1 MSGRTAEAAPTG
13 PVPQTD
19 VDDLIAQYD
28 EELPQRTLTRRLD
41 LGVGIVCFVVSLFV
55 LNQVFFPLRQG
66 NQFYLM
72 WFLAFVLPLV
82 FICYRP
88 GFGRK
93 AEAADRAAEAAA
105 GAASAKSRTKRAK
118 NDNPSILDWVLVVI
132 TFLTCAYPVLPF
144 FSGGFNEFLNRQGSL
159 TTLDVIMGGVLLLL
173 ILEATRR
180 TTGLILPI
188 FCIVFFLYSYY
199 GSYIPVNWP
208 GSHAGQNF
216 DQIVNAL
223 YNDASGFYGI
233 PLDVAAT
240 YIVLFTIYGAVLDK
254 TGAASFFID
263 LSFSLFK
270 KSKAA
275 PGRTVALSGFLLGT
289 VSGSGTA
296 TAVSLGAVTW
306 PVLKKAGYPKENA
319 GGMLAASGIGAILS
333 PPTLGAA
340 AFIIA
345 ELLNVSYGLVLLWAV
360 VPTLLYYLGIFLA
373 IEIDSRKIEVDYA
386 PPPGLRSWPIFKKGF
401 YHFISLGIIVVFL
414 ALGMAPFKAVVYATL
429 VGIGFGIIE
438 IILARRSEPATILSA
453 VWDVFYGALSTGIRS
468 VLPVTSVCAAAGII
482 VSTITK
488 TGLGQVISDILIKGA
503 QAFSDDPTVILI
515 LTCIFAAV
523 AVTVLG
529 LAVPV
534 TASFIISWVIVG
546 PALITLG
553 VPEAAAAMFIFYYA
567 VLSEVSP
574 PTALAAVASS
584 AITGGRVIATMWQA
598 CKYAIPAFLVPLAFT
613 FTPEGAALVAQGG
626 FVGAVWTFFVS
637 AFAVAALAAGAG
649 GWIIRRAGWPERV
662 LCFLAAG
669 ALLYLQPLS
678 MTVGFA
684 ALALAVVI
692 HLLLRRKPATASA
705 RGTEDGTAASANGGP
720 GTSATGA
727 AGSGDGPST
736 EPPSTGTPAG
746 TN

>member
-1 MSGRTAEAAPTG
+1 MSGRPSEAPPANPL
-13 PVPQTD
+13 PQTN
-19 VDDLIAQYD
+19 VDELIAQYD

-55 LNQVFFPLRQG
+55 LKQVFFPLAQG
-66 NQFYLM
+66 NQYYLM

-93 AEAADRAAEAAA
+93 TDVADQAAEVAEAVDSTGTVDSATTA
-105 GAASAKSRTKRAK
+105 GNPKTAGQTKAKRRS
-118 NDNPSILDWVLVVI
+118 NDNPSIIDWVLVAL

-159 TTLDVIMGGVLLLL
+159 TSLDVMMGGVLLLL
-173 ILEATRR
+173 VLEATRR

-188 FCIVFFLYSYY
+188 FCLVFFLYSYY
-199 GSYIPVNWP
+199 GAYIPVSWP

-345 ELLNVSYGLVLLWAV
+345 E
-360 VPTLLYYLGIFLA
+360 
-373 IEIDSRKIEVDYA
+373 
-386 PPPGLRSWPIFKKGF
+386 
-401 YHFISLGIIVVFL
+401 
-414 ALGMAPFKAVVYATL
+414 
-429 VGIGFGIIE
+429 
-438 IILARRSEPATILSA
+438 
-453 VWDVFYGALSTGIRS
+453 
-468 VLPVTSVCAAAGII
+468 
-482 VSTITK
+482 
-488 TGLGQVISDILIKGA
+488 
-503 QAFSDDPTVILI
+503 
-515 LTCIFAAV
+515 
-523 AVTVLG
+523 
-529 LAVPV
+529 
-534 TASFIISWVIVG
+534 
-546 PALITLG
+546 
-553 VPEAAAAMFIFYYA
+553 
-567 VLSEVSP
+567 
-574 PTALAAVASS
+574 
-584 AITGGRVIATMWQA
+584 
-598 CKYAIPAFLVPLAFT
+598 
-613 FTPEGAALVAQGG
+613 
-626 FVGAVWTFFVS
+626 
-637 AFAVAALAAGAG
+637 
-649 GWIIRRAGWPERV
+649 
-662 LCFLAAG
+662 
-669 ALLYLQPLS
+669 
-678 MTVGFA
+678 
-684 ALALAVVI
+684 
-692 HLLLRRKPATASA
+692 
-705 RGTEDGTAASANGGP
+705 
-720 GTSATGA
+720 
-727 AGSGDGPST
+727 
-736 EPPSTGTPAG
+736 
-746 TN
+746 

>member
-1 MSGRTAEAAPTG
+1 MSERPSATATSPL
-13 PVPQTD
+13 PQAN

-28 EELPQRTLTRRLD
+28 EELPQRRLTRRLD
-41 LGVGIVCFVVSLFV
+41 LGVSIVCFLISLYV

-66 NQFYLM
+66 NQYYLM

-88 GFGRK
+88 GFGRRK
-93 AEAADRAAEAAA
+93 EAGAHAADAAAEAT
-105 GAASAKSRTKRAK
+105 ASAPGTARTAK
-118 NDNPSILDWVLVVI
+118 PARTTDNPSVIDWILVVL

-159 TTLDVIMGGVLLLL
+159 DPLDVTMGGILMLL

-188 FCIVFFLYSYY
+188 FCVVFFLYSYY
-199 GSYIPVNWP
+199 GAYIPVGWP

-216 DQIVNAL
+216 DQIINAL

-373 IEIDSRKIEVDYA
+373 IEIDSRKIDVDYR
-386 PPPGLRSWPIFKKGF
+386 PPTGLRSWPILKRGF

-438 IILARRSEPATILSA
+438 IVLAHRGQPKRILRAI
-453 VWDVFYGALSTGIRS
+453 WDVIFGALSTGIRS

-488 TGLGQVISDILIKGA
+488 TGLGQVISDILVKGA
-503 QAFSDDPTVILI
+503 QAISSNPTAVIVF
-515 LTCIFAAV
+515 TCIFAAI
-523 AVTVLG
+523 AVTILG

-546 PALITLG
+546 PALISLG
-553 VPEAAAAMFIFYYA
+553 IPEAAAAMFIFYYA

-574 PTALAAVASS
+574 PTALAAVASA

-613 FTPEGAALVAQGG
+613 FTPEGASLVAQGG
-626 FVGAVWTFFVS
+626 FLGALWTGAVS

-649 GWIIRRAGWPERV
+649 GWIIRRAGWPERI
-662 LCFLAAG
+662 LCFIAAG

-678 MTVGFA
+678 MIVGFTALILAVIVHLILRRRPRQTDHTPAEA
-684 ALALAVVI
+684 AL
-692 HLLLRRKPATASA
+692 P
-705 RGTEDGTAASANGGP
+705 
-720 GTSATGA
+720 
-727 AGSGDGPST
+727 
-736 EPPSTGTPAG
+736 
-746 TN
+746 

>member
-1 MSGRTAEAAPTG
+1 MSGRPSEAPPANPL
-13 PVPQTD
+13 PQTN
-19 VDDLIAQYD
+19 VDELIAQYD

-55 LNQVFFPLRQG
+55 LKQVFFPLAQG
-66 NQFYLM
+66 NQYYLM

-93 AEAADRAAEAAA
+93 TDVADQAAEVAEAVDSTGTVDSATTA
-105 GAASAKSRTKRAK
+105 GNPKTAGQTKAKRRS
-118 NDNPSILDWVLVVI
+118 NDNPSIIDWVLVAL

-159 TTLDVIMGGVLLLL
+159 TSLDVMMGGVLLLL
-173 ILEATRR
+173 VLEATRR

-188 FCIVFFLYSYY
+188 FCLVFFLYSYY
-199 GSYIPVNWP
+199 GAYIPVSWP

-360 VPTLLYYLGIFLA
+360 VPDPPVLPGHLPRHRDRLPQDRGRLHVRLQVCA
-373 IEIDSRKIEVDYA
+373 PGPSSR
-386 PPPGLRSWPIFKKGF
+386 RGF

-414 ALGMAPFKAVVYATL
+414 AIGMAPFKAVVYATL

-438 IILARRSEPATILSA
+438 IILSRLGEPKTILAKRS
-453 VWDVFYGALSTGIRS
+453 GTSSTVRCRRASVRS
-468 VLPVTSVCAAAGII
+468 CRSPAYVRPR
-482 VSTITK
+482 
-488 TGLGQVISDILIKGA
+488 
-503 QAFSDDPTVILI
+503 
-515 LTCIFAAV
+515 
-523 AVTVLG
+523 
-529 LAVPV
+529 
-534 TASFIISWVIVG
+534 ASSSQRSRR
-546 PALITLG
+546 PAL
-553 VPEAAAAMFIFYYA
+553 VK
-567 VLSEVSP
+567 SSP
-574 PTALAAVASS
+574 TSSSKVRRHSRPTRPRSSSSPASS
-584 AITGGRVIATMWQA
+584 
-598 CKYAIPAFLVPLAFT
+598 LPL
-613 FTPEGAALVAQGG
+613 P
-626 FVGAVWTFFVS
+626 
-637 AFAVAALAAGAG
+637 
-649 GWIIRRAGWPERV
+649 
-662 LCFLAAG
+662 
-669 ALLYLQPLS
+669 
-678 MTVGFA
+678 
-684 ALALAVVI
+684 
-692 HLLLRRKPATASA
+692 
-705 RGTEDGTAASANGGP
+705 
-720 GTSATGA
+720 
-727 AGSGDGPST
+727 
-736 EPPSTGTPAG
+736 
-746 TN
+746 

>member
-1 MSGRTAEAAPTG
+1 MSGRPSEAPPANPL
-13 PVPQTD
+13 PQTN
-19 VDDLIAQYD
+19 VDELIAQYD

-55 LNQVFFPLRQG
+55 LKQVFFPLAQG
-66 NQFYLM
+66 NQYYLM

-93 AEAADRAAEAAA
+93 TDVADQAAEVAEAVDSTGTVDSATTA
-105 GAASAKSRTKRAK
+105 GNPKTAGQTKAKRRS
-118 NDNPSILDWVLVVI
+118 NDNPSIIDWVLVAL

-159 TTLDVIMGGVLLLL
+159 TSLDVMMGGVLLLL
-173 ILEATRR
+173 VLEATRR

-188 FCIVFFLYSYY
+188 FCLVFFLYSYY
-199 GSYIPVNWP
+199 GAYIPVSWP

-373 IEIDSRKIEVDYA
+373 IEIDSRKIEVDYT
-386 PPPGLRSWPIFKKGF
+386 PPPGLRAWPILKKGF

-414 ALGMAPFKAVVYATL
+414 SMGMAPFKAVVYATL

-438 IILARRSEPATILSA
+438 IVLSRLGEPKTILAAI
-453 VWDVFYGALSTGIRS
+453 WDVFYGALSSGIRS

-503 QAFSDDPTVILI
+503 QALSTDPTAVLI
-515 LTCIFAAV
+515 FTCIFAAV
-523 AVTVLG
+523 AVTILG

-546 PALITLG
+546 PALISLG

-613 FTPEGAALVAQGG
+613 FTPEGASLVAQGG
-626 FVGAVWTFFVS
+626 FIGAVWTGLVS

-649 GWIIRRAGWPERV
+649 GWIIRRAGWPERI
-662 LCFLAAG
+662 LCFIAAG
-669 ALLYLQPLS
+669 ALLYLQPMS
-678 MTVGFA
+678 MMIGFS
-684 ALALAVVI
+684 ALILAVIV
-692 HLLLRRKPATASA
+692 HLLLRRKPKT
-705 RGTEDGTAASANGGP
+705 
-720 GTSATGA
+720 TSATTSDIG
-727 AGSGDGPST
+727 ST
-736 EPPSTGTPAG
+736 ETRSTGSPAES
-746 TN
+746 N